1 MATTGFCSQELLG
14 LENLVDQIEPLH
26 QHLVR
31 ALPLRERLTGTNAI
45 DNIHG
50 LLLGDG
56 SRL

>member
-1 MATTGFCSQELLG
+1 MATTAFGSQKLLG
-14 LENLVDQIEPLH
+14 PEDLIDQIEPLH
-26 QHLVR
+26 QRLVR
-31 ALPLRERLTGTNAI
+31 TMRLGERPTGINAI